1 VFCKVLPGGKDFLS
15 QFKVNDILIRN
26 ESNYLHG
33 SVNSV
38 TLSFIDI
45 CDSDGLF
52 RERITMPAS
61 ILIVDDEINVLSA
74 LTRCFKRAGIR
85 TDACTSGRQAV
96 SYLMENEYDC
106 IISDYKMPEMDG
118 FEFFEIAA
126 EITSTTPRLLLSGHV
141 DSELLETAVNN
152 CNIDRFLN
160 KPWSNEELVANVR
173 SSIEEKKCRERL
185 KQKLSDTVQQIESAS
200 MHQLDRLPDPIQNAN
215 MVADLIFRPLHIL
228 SGDIVD
234 FAYCDTFFNF
244 AIFDSAGTGTVAAM
258 EAYAMQKQ
266 VDLTKELD
274 PKPFTEELNNRYAA
288 DKSPSLFTMSLGRI
302 DFSTDT
308 LSFCQAGA
316 PNAYIL
322 SADPNRRVER
332 VGLGGFPI
340 GYSKNVAYETQ
351 DIKLE
356 KNDCFIGFS
365 EKFTDHHAETLEA
378 LLESLSALSVEAL
391 KLNVSAWC
399 DQLKQTDDI
408 SAVFFQYKPNEIH

>member
-1 VFCKVLPGGKDFLS
+1 
-15 QFKVNDILIRN
+15 
-26 ESNYLHG
+26 
-33 SVNSV
+33 
-38 TLSFIDI
+38 
-45 CDSDGLF
+45 
-52 RERITMPAS
+52 M
-61 ILIVDDEINVLSA
+61 
-74 LTRCFKRAGIR
+74 
-85 TDACTSGRQAV
+85 
-96 SYLMENEYDC
+96 
-106 IISDYKMPEMDG
+106 
-118 FEFFEIAA
+118 
-126 EITSTTPRLLLSGHV
+126 
-141 DSELLETAVNN
+141 
-152 CNIDRFLN
+152 
-160 KPWSNEELVANVR
+160 VANVR
-173 SSIEEKKCRERL
+173 GSIEEKKCRERL

-200 MHQLDRLPDPIQNAN
+200 MHQSDRLPDPIQNAN

-322 SADPNRRVER
+322 SADPSRRVER

>member
-1 VFCKVLPGGKDFLS
+1 VLPGGKDFLS

-126 EITSTTPRLLLSGHV
+126 EITSTTPRMLLSGHV
-141 DSELLETAVNN
+141 DSELLEIAVNN

-160 KPWSNEELVANVR
+160 KPWSNE
-173 SSIEEKKCRERL
+173 
-185 KQKLSDTVQQIESAS
+185 
-200 MHQLDRLPDPIQNAN
+200 
-215 MVADLIFRPLHIL
+215 
-228 SGDIVD
+228 
-234 FAYCDTFFNF
+234 
-244 AIFDSAGTGTVAAM
+244 
-258 EAYAMQKQ
+258 
-266 VDLTKELD
+266 
-274 PKPFTEELNNRYAA
+274 
-288 DKSPSLFTMSLGRI
+288 LGWYGCCI
-302 DFSTDT
+302 I
-308 LSFCQAGA
+308 
-316 PNAYIL
+316 P
-322 SADPNRRVER
+322 
-332 VGLGGFPI
+332 
-340 GYSKNVAYETQ
+340 
-351 DIKLE
+351 
-356 KNDCFIGFS
+356 
-365 EKFTDHHAETLEA
+365 
-378 LLESLSALSVEAL
+378 
-391 KLNVSAWC
+391 
-399 DQLKQTDDI
+399 
-408 SAVFFQYKPNEIH
+408 